1 VACGWLAQS
10 LYYPPKR
17 ATMATVTGGSVESSA
32 SSGSAASSTFPVY
45 HANAFVH
52 GSSVVG
58 NAAAVVLLPA
68 AVTAAPSSAHEAWM
82 QKVASQFNLSETA
95 FLQPLPAGS
104 FGDYGLRWFTP
115 KKEVALCGHATLA
128 AAHVL
133 FHECRAAATP
143 CIRFQTRS
151 GVLEVRKAA
160 DESITMRFP
169 LNAPTPP
176 ESVACAAVYA
186 SIAEVA
192 LESLLRPGPGAA
204 TATRLEDLLHETE
217 YNSSTGKLILR
228 LRDEGG
234 YSLLAA
240 MAVPSPSR
248 LLSVEQS
255 DLPAACR
262 VSGVSVT
269 ALAPDGNPWGAHFA
283 SRYFSPWNGIA
294 EDPVNGSSHT
304 ILAPFWAERLGL
316 WRPRAEGS
324 AAAKSADM
332 TAVQLSRSPAGGVLR
347 LRAIAS
353 AVEGES
359 AVEIGG
365 AGCTIYAGR
374 MAGPMP

>member
-1 VACGWLAQS
+1 L
-10 LYYPPKR
+10 
-17 ATMATVTGGSVESSA
+17 TV
-32 SSGSAASSTFPVY
+32 PVY

-52 GSSVVG
+52 GSSVAG
-58 NAAAVVLLPA
+58 NAAAVVVLPA
-68 AVTAAPSSAHEAWM
+68 AGSAPPSAALEAWM

-104 FGDYGLRWFTP
+104 PGDYGLKWFTP

-133 FHECRAAATP
+133 FHECRAAATS
-143 CIRFQTRS
+143 CIRFKTRS
-151 GVLEVRKAA
+151 GVLEVRNVA

-169 LNAPTPP
+169 LNAPAPP
-176 ESVACAAVYA
+176 ESSACTAAYD

-192 LESLLRPGPGAA
+192 LESLLRAGPGAA
-204 TATRLEDLLHETE
+204 ATRLEDLLHETA
-217 YNSSTGKLILR
+217 YNSATGKLILR
-228 LRDEGG
+228 LRDEDG
-234 YSLLAA
+234 YSLLAS
-240 MAVPSPSR
+240 MAVPLSSR
-248 LLSVEQS
+248 LLGVDQS
-255 DLPAACR
+255 HLSAACR

-269 ALAPDGNPWGAHFA
+269 ALAPGGNPWSAHFA

-316 WRPRAEGS
+316 WRAESEGS
-324 AAAKSADM
+324 TAAKSADM

-353 AVEGES
+353 TVEGES

-365 AGCTIYAGR
+365 ASCTIYAGR